1 MHKSCRSPMHF
12 HLKWKSVHY
21 LVIYA
26 LMTHPEDLCMGYEK
40 WFVAFKVIFLLK
52 SSIIVS
58 LKRSES
64 QLCSVRIYLDY
75 FRLQLISVRYVNH
88 VSVGTGLCS
97 LLLPPATCVCVEVC
111 VLQDMLG
118 WITSV
123 TIPEKTSL
131 IIFQFC
137 FKMQNNFQKQTK
149 IKSLWDFLKLW
160 RCSLCFL
167 LFCVCAWALVS
178 RVWHR
183 ENERERFIHLV
194 GWFLDV
200 PMVIKQDVVSDLL
213 PRQAW
218 VLTDMFTCGCLPVAP
233 CLLCQIN

>member
-1 MHKSCRSPMHF
+1 M
-12 HLKWKSVHY
+12 
-21 LVIYA
+21 
-26 LMTHPEDLCMGYEK
+26 
-40 WFVAFKVIFLLK
+40 
-52 SSIIVS
+52 
-58 LKRSES
+58 
-64 QLCSVRIYLDY
+64 
-75 FRLQLISVRYVNH
+75 
-88 VSVGTGLCS
+88 SVGTGLCS

-111 VLQDMLG
+111 VLQYMLG

-123 TIPEKTSL
+123 TISEKSSL

-149 IKSLWDFLKLW
+149 IKSLWDFLKL
-160 RCSLCFL
+160 RHCSLCFL
-167 LFCVCAWALVS
+167 LFRMCAWALVS

-218 VLTDMFTCGCLPVAP
+218 VFNWHVYLWVSACRSLPPLSNKLNYSAWAAH
-233 CLLCQIN
+233 CETKNNK